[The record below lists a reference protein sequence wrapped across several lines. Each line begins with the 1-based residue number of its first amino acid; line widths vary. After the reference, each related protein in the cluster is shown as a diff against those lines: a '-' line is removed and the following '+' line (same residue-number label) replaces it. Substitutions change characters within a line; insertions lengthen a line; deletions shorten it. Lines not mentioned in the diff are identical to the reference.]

1 MTAQIVLASGSATRQ
16 RLLAGAGVAF
26 RVEVARVDEP
36 AIRAS
41 LEAEGAPPHDIADTL
56 AEYKAR
62 RVAEKNR
69 GALVLGCDQVLAFEG
84 RVLGKPETPDEA
96 RAQLLALRGKAHRLL
111 SAVVVYEDAEPVWR
125 HIGQVRLAMRAFSDD
140 YLAAYLARQG
150 DALLDTVGGYK
161 LEAEGARL
169 FASIQGD
176 YFTVLGLPLLP
187 LLNWL
192 TTRGVL
198 HG

>member
-1 MTAQIVLASGSATRQ
+1 MTAEIVLASGSATRQ

-62 RVAEKNR
+62 RVAEKNP